1 MLAKIQH
8 VPRLLELRSIKHWQ
22 ESDLVAFCPA
32 ALSACLGMF
41 VVFQARI

>member
-1 MLAKIQH
+1 MLAKTQY
-8 VPRLLELRSIKHWQ
+8 VSKLLKLCGIKSWQ

-41 VVFQARI
+41 VVFQTRI